1 VNAVLS
7 DQAHWELVK
16 AEQLAEEACHERRDR
31 ATRLKREREAADRR
45 LGDEAAAALK
55 FYADRVRV
63 SRADLVAA
71 RERHLEMQLALAVEL
86 AQCHDRLAA
95 AGQWARVLNTIGVKE
110 TTASKLLKAATLLN
124 HTGQLD
130 RAKVVRKLREGWPL
144 VAGTRWGKHMRRLIK
159 AASPEEYAVLEGGD
173 GRQFS
178 EIQWI
183 KYIDDAA
190 LGRMGISSLYD
201 IGGAD
206 DPDCGTRGTPRKPRV
221 RRGVVAEVLPA
232 EAPAAPVA
240 PAPVAVVAP
249 MPAQTPR
256 PTAVTPEPSPRP
268 PAVAVAPGAARPTTG
283 MTGEQLSLSFDER
296 RVSCVRKLDKVAQGV
311 VLGSIPA
318 AECAHLCELVVAVE
332 SEASRVLG
340 SARAQREGPVV
351 NHPGRCGSVPSGGS
365 GQA

>member
-1 VNAVLS
+1 MSTVLS
-7 DQAHWELVK
+7 EQAHWELVK
-16 AEQLAEEACHERRDR
+16 AGQLAEDACHDRRDR
-31 ATRLKREREAADRR
+31 ETRLKREREAADRR

-55 FYADRVRV
+55 FYADRVRL

-71 RERHLEMQLALAVEL
+71 RERHLDMQLALAVEL

-159 AASPEEYAVLEGGD
+159 AASPEEYAALEGGD

-240 PAPVAVVAP
+240 TAPVAIVAP
-249 MPAQTPR
+249 MPTQTPL
-256 PTAVTPEPSPRP
+256 PAAATPDPGPRP
-268 PAVAVAPGAARPTTG
+268 PAVATAPGASRPTTG
-283 MTGEQLSLSFDER
+283 LTGEQLTLSFDEYR
-296 RVSCVRKLDKVAQGV
+296 AKCVRRLDRVAQGV
-311 VLGSIPA
+311 VSGMIPKS
-318 AECAHLCELVVAVE
+318 ECSRLCELVVE
-332 SEASRVLG
+332 TETEA
-340 SARAQREGPVV
+340 ARILAEAGARRDWSSMNHAGVQR
-351 NHPGRCGSVPSGGS
+351 SVPSGGGLS
-365 GQA
+365 R